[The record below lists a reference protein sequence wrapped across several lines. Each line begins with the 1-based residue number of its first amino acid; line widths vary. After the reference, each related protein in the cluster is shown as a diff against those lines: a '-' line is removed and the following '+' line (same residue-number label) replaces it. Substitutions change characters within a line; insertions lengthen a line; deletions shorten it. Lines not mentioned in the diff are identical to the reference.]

1 MEEKGSMTRM
11 QLVMD
16 FSSCKMIPI
25 KCVNPAADGGGGHTQ
40 MRWMRGKESETFLL
54 TRDDLL
60 HLHVI
65 SHSPYYYYQFLLLI
79 TF

>member
-25 KCVNPAADGGGGHTQ
+25 KCVNPAADGGGGHTDE
-40 MRWMRGKESETFLL
+40 MNEGEESETFLL
-54 TRDDLL
+54 TQDDLL